1 MARTGM
7 TNTDLS
13 EMCFKIT
20 VTQRYMASKHDITKH
35 KKKKKYKSELVSRQN
50 CFLYNSNF
58 RSAYKTV
65 VRVAQILVFCTI
77 W

>member
-35 KKKKKYKSELVSRQN
+35 TKKNTKVNLFPDKLFSV
-50 CFLYNSNF
+50 
-58 RSAYKTV
+58 
-65 VRVAQILVFCTI
+65 
-77 W
+77 

>member
-35 KKKKKYKSELVSRQN
+35 KKKKKIQK
-50 CFLYNSNF
+50 
-58 RSAYKTV
+58 
-65 VRVAQILVFCTI
+65 
-77 W
+77 